1 MNIALLTPR
10 LLLRE
15 ISVKEDDLGSYLNW
29 LRDVESNS
37 FIISAKADY
46 RLAELVEFIESTNLD
61 VNALLFGIFLRE
73 DQKLIGTLKVQPI
86 DFLESTSWLGI
97 MIGSPEFRGLG
108 YGREA
113 LLEVMEF
120 LFNSLNLR
128 EIFLGVDLKNIDAI
142 SLYRNLGFSEHKIE
156 ENSMV
161 MVKRNLPN
169 FK

>member
-1 MNIALLTPR
+1 M
-10 LLLRE
+10 
-15 ISVKEDDLGSYLNW
+15 
-29 LRDVESNS
+29 
-37 FIISAKADY
+37 
-46 RLAELVEFIESTNLD
+46 
-61 VNALLFGIFLRE
+61 
-73 DQKLIGTLKVQPI
+73 IGTLKVQPI
-86 DFLESTSWLGI
+86 DFLESTAWLGI

>member
-1 MNIALLTPR
+1 MNISLLTPR

-37 FIISAKADY
+37 FIISARADY
-46 RLAELVEFIESTNLD
+46 GLAELVEFIESTNLD

-73 DQKLIGTLKVQPI
+73 DQKFIGTLKVQPI
-86 DFLESTSWLGI
+86 DFLEGTSWLGI
-97 MIGSPEFRGLG
+97 MIGSPEFRGHG

-120 LFNSLNLR
+120 LLNSLKLR

-142 SLYRNLGFSEHKIE
+142 SLYRNLGFSEYKIE

>member
-1 MNIALLTPR
+1 VNISLLTPR

-15 ISVKEDDLGSYLNW
+15 ISVKEDDLDSYLNW

-37 FIISAKADY
+37 FIISARADY
-46 RLAELVEFIESTNLD
+46 GLAELVEFIESTNLD

-73 DQKLIGTLKVQPI
+73 DQKFIGTLKVQPI
-86 DFLESTSWLGI
+86 DFLEGTSWLGI
-97 MIGSPEFRGLG
+97 MIGSPEFRGHG

-120 LFNSLNLR
+120 LLNSLKLR

-142 SLYRNLGFSEHKIE
+142 SLYRNLGFSEYKIE

>member
-1 MNIALLTPR
+1 VNIALLTPR

-15 ISVKEDDLGSYLNW
+15 ISVKEDDLDSYLNW

-37 FIISAKADY
+37 FIISARADY
-46 RLAELVEFIESTNLD
+46 GLAELVEFIESTNLD

-73 DQKLIGTLKVQPI
+73 DQKFIGTLKVQPI
-86 DFLESTSWLGI
+86 DFLEGTSWLGI
-97 MIGSPEFRGLG
+97 MIGSPEFRGHG

-120 LFNSLNLR
+120 LLNSLKLR

-142 SLYRNLGFSEHKIE
+142 SLYRNLGFSEYKIE

>member
-15 ISVKEDDLGSYLNW
+15 ISVKEDDLDSYLNW

-37 FIISAKADY
+37 FIISARADY
-46 RLAELVEFIESTNLD
+46 GLAELVEFIESTNLD

-73 DQKLIGTLKVQPI
+73 DQKFIGTLKVQPI
-86 DFLESTSWLGI
+86 DFLEGTSWLGI
-97 MIGSPEFRGLG
+97 MIGSPEFRGHG

-120 LFNSLNLR
+120 LLNSLKLR

-142 SLYRNLGFSEHKIE
+142 SLYRNLGFSEYKIE